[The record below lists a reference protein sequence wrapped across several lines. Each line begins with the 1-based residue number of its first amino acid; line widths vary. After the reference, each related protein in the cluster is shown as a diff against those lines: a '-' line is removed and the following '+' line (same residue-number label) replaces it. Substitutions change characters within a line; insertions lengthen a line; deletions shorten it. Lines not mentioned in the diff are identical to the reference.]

1 VSPAGN
7 SRRRS
12 TGTVDLAVDP
22 LHSSAQVSIN
32 IKQIHSLGRT
42 VIKQLL
48 HWAAKPHSSIDKGLM
63 VAALSAA
70 SVAFFICAQLP

>member
-1 VSPAGN
+1 
-7 SRRRS
+7 
-12 TGTVDLAVDP
+12 VDLAVDP
-22 LHSSAQVSIN
+22 LHSSTQIGSN
-32 IKQIHSLGRT
+32 IKQNHLLGIT